1 MGLGIGR
8 SGLLLLRKQNK
19 QTRFYSVKTEN
30 MALGN
35 KGSSTNHNRVKLA
48 QDQRGFFEK
57 IRKNPN

>member
-35 KGSSTNHNRVKLA
+35 KGLSTNHNRVKLA